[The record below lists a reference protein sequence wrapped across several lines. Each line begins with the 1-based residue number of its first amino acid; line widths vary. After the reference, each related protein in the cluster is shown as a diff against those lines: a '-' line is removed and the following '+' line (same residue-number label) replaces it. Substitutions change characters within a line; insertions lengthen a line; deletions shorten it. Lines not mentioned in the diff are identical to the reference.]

1 MCWEYSCDICFCYSK
16 SVELQPG
23 PGVACKRKE
32 IITGSCNRELLPGGR
47 LYINNLELVREMV
60 FFFYKEKRIIP
71 WDLSDCTTSP
81 KELEGRG
88 GGRERGWG
96 GGGGGGQETCW
107 WLKQTSVDSINA
119 GIRGHA
125 TPRAILKFSSGF
137 ERLQKLKNPGFSRAV
152 LPIFPGLFQGSWKSR
167 MKTTFTTNCNHIK
180 KQCAPSVVIQY

>member
-96 GGGGGGQETCW
+96 GGGGGKKHVGGSNKRRWTRS
-107 WLKQTSVDSINA
+107 T
-119 GIRGHA
+119 
-125 TPRAILKFSSGF
+125 
-137 ERLQKLKNPGFSRAV
+137 
-152 LPIFPGLFQGSWKSR
+152 QGSGAMPPR
-167 MKTTFTTNCNHIK
+167 GQF
-180 KQCAPSVVIQY
+180 

>member
-60 FFFYKEKRIIP
+60 FFFYKEKGIIP
-71 WDLSDCTTSP
+71 WDLSDCTTSQ

-96 GGGGGGQETCW
+96 AGGGGGARNM
-107 WLKQTSVDSINA
+107 LVAQTNVGGLDQRRDPGPCHPA
-119 GIRGHA
+119 GNFKI
-125 TPRAILKFSSGF
+125 
-137 ERLQKLKNPGFSRAV
+137 
-152 LPIFPGLFQGSWKSR
+152 
-167 MKTTFTTNCNHIK
+167 
-180 KQCAPSVVIQY
+180 